1 VPPEALDAVM
11 EKYRRGAARTP
22 VISLA
27 QVEATVRWM
36 NLGES
41 KPISVRFED
50 VVDNGV
56 AEAAAATILKS
67 PS

>member
-1 VPPEALDAVM
+1 
-11 EKYRRGAARTP
+11 
-22 VISLA
+22 
-27 QVEATVRWM
+27 M

-50 VVDNGV
+50 AVDNSG
-56 AEAAAATILKS
+56 AEAAAAAILKS